1 MNQKQEVTR
10 LETNG
15 NPCMQLEGLTVEKW
29 GENAARSSWPQGG
42 DDTTTGWANVT
53 LGWKKNHDGSY

>member
-1 MNQKQEVTR
+1 M
-10 LETNG
+10 ETNG